1 MNPPEQRSEKRSK
14 PLRWYHM
21 ALLLAPFA
29 GLLWP
34 PFYAKATPEIFG
46 LPFFYAYQF
55 AWIVGSAALTGAVY
69 LHTRSTR

>member
-1 MNPPEQRSEKRSK
+1 
-14 PLRWYHM
+14 M